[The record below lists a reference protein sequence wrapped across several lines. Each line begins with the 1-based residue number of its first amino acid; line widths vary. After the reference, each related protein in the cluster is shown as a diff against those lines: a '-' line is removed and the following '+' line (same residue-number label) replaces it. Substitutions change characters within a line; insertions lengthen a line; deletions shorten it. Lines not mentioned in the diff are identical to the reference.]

1 MACPL
6 ARCVGADWSRTM
18 NPMRPRGRQRA
29 PLQSGIRSQN
39 LSIAYISGNQ
49 LAANSIFGIYS
60 GPIVDLA
67 NDPDSPS
74 HEQWRRVLLD
84 PVVRAAL
91 RDRPAARARVAPR
104 GPAFTRRHTPAVAG
118 RAARPA
124 RRSEAGDDGQPG
136 DRTLS
141 HAQVV
146 RARPGALRR
155 AVLPAARGARPGESG
170 NRAGGAGE
178 GVRRDRRI

>member
-6 ARCVGADWSRTM
+6 ARWVGADWSRTT
-18 NPMRPRGRQRA
+18 NPMRPRGRQRV

-39 LSIAYISGNQ
+39 LSISYLSSNQ

-118 RAARPA
+118 GPARPA
-124 RRSEAGDDGQPG
+124 RRGGGRADG
-136 DRTLS
+136 
-141 HAQVV
+141 A
-146 RARPGALRR
+146 
-155 AVLPAARGARPGESG
+155 PGEPALSPPP
-170 NRAGGAGE
+170 N
-178 GVRRDRRI
+178 